1 MIPCCLATF
10 ARVPEEVLDFDVRE
24 RRRRGGVSRDCRFPV
39 FFAGL
44 IVEQAEQPIAIL
56 DGVSDSTDPRSG

>member
-1 MIPCCLATF
+1 LISTSG
-10 ARVPEEVLDFDVRE
+10 
-24 RRRRGGVSRDCRFPV
+24 RGGGVVVYLGTADSRV